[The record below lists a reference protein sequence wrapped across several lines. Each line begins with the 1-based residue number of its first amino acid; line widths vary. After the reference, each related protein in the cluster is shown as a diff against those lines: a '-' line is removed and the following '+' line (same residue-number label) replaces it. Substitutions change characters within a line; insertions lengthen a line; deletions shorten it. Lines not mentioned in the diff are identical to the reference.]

1 MPACLQVQL
10 ACCFDS
16 AVPDIQR
23 FSAQHKHTTD
33 GPAAGQGSTTNATPT
48 DKAHHTAA
56 QQRMATAV
64 STLLAGIGSG
74 RLTGTS
80 KHYFRA
86 SCPTVPHG
94 GHTDAS
100 TSHRGSWLAA
110 HTARPEPSP
119 LCHTPP
125 AAPLM
130 PCQMQNS
137 HMKGGAVTATRKLP
151 AKHIQYCYGGPS
163 LQPAHR
169 LRRAL
174 THAHTAVCTP
184 LSGALLMC
192 PSWPIWVCGGQVCQ
206 PTLHNGSQHPLRP
219 QQCQASSKEQMPGQN
234 SNTMHSAVTTWV
246 CRHPAVGVWAGVQA
260 ATALQ
265 AGPQPQ
271 CQ

>member
-1 MPACLQVQL
+1 
-10 ACCFDS
+10 
-16 AVPDIQR
+16 
-23 FSAQHKHTTD
+23 
-33 GPAAGQGSTTNATPT
+33 
-48 DKAHHTAA
+48 
-56 QQRMATAV
+56 MATAV

-206 PTLHNGSQHPLRP
+206 PTLHNGTGASTHCGHNSARPAARNKCPVRIQTQCTAQSPHGCVDTQLLACGPVCRQQQRYRQAHSHNANEGHAAAGTPLETCQHP
-219 QQCQASSKEQMPGQN
+219 ADSSSSSTKP
-234 SNTMHSAVTTWV
+234 STS
-246 CRHPAVGVWAGVQA
+246 
-260 ATALQ
+260 
-265 AGPQPQ
+265 
-271 CQ
+271 